1 MVYVHVPC
9 DKTVSL
15 SLSTAGRRRI
25 RIRIAG
31 SGPGPGPGLLG
42 FARYYPFPFDLP
54 PSFLTAL
61 LAGKIEI
68 DDLALWVSAEGRPD
82 PVSPFMVKF
91 PSPSSSRVRATP
103 VSMTERCQMHG
114 RRRQSA
120 GRPSACGTSQ
130 VGRDAIVR

>member
-31 SGPGPGPGLLG
+31 SGQGPGPGLLG
-42 FARYYPFPFDLP
+42 FARCYPFPFDLP
-54 PSFLTAL
+54 QSFLTAL

-91 PSPSSSRVRATP
+91 PSPPLP
-103 VSMTERCQMHG
+103 VSG
-114 RRRQSA
+114 RLPCR
-120 GRPSACGTSQ
+120 
-130 VGRDAIVR
+130 